1 MEEPPCA
8 SLEIRLYSART
19 SLVHACGPQSSHGVS
34 TGPWPGLDSFGLAAI
49 QMKPRRFTLAE
60 VRLTAQPLLD
70 PLDRAI

>member
-1 MEEPPCA
+1 
-8 SLEIRLYSART
+8 LYT
-19 SLVHACGPQSSHGVS
+19 HADFSRPTAFS